1 MKMVERIKTW
11 LRKKIG
17 KGGKVVTEELQ
28 MDLKTVLAEANDILV
43 TTKKTD
49 IFAQE
54 RALLNKINAI
64 SIKKAE
70 WAVALGRAMDE
81 LDKHAKLLAQL
92 TDKFAEFEK
101 ARLTEKEAKAA
112 AATEPTGAMGAQQ
125 TAAYGTQAV
134 RLEELKQARAEAF
147 KAFNV
152 VYLRVLKL
160 RDEFVDFKKKAGQVL
175 NKIEEQKN
183 TAKDLVSTI
192 DSSWY
197 AYQQTVRK
205 LSKAEKALEKAVAD
219 ANAEKQR
226 LAA

>member
-1 MKMVERIKTW
+1 MVKRIKTW

-17 KGGKVVTEELQ
+17 KGGKVVTEELK
-28 MDLKTVLAEANDILV
+28 MDLKTVLSEANDILV
-43 TTKKTD
+43 TSKNED
-49 IFAQE
+49 VFSQE
-54 RALLNKINAI
+54 RALLNRINAI

-70 WAVALGRAMDE
+70 WAVALSKAMEE

-101 ARLTEKEAKAA
+101 ARITEKEAQATAA
-112 AATEPTGAMGAQQ
+112 AESGEGNAQQ
-125 TAAYGTQAV
+125 EA
-134 RLEELKQARAEAF
+134 RLAELKQARAEAF
-147 KAFNV
+147 KAFNM
-152 VYLRVLKL
+152 VYMKVLKF
-160 RDEFVDFKKKAGQVL
+160 RDEFVNFKKKAGQVM
-175 NKIEEQKN
+175 NRIEEQTN
-183 TAKDLVSTI
+183 TAKELVGTI

-219 ANAEKQR
+219 ANAEKQK